1 MDLPQVMENT
11 GSLLG
16 EKKQENYSVA
26 LILRFVDLKTLKYSF
41 DLWKLTWRKE
51 AGELFCGSYLAIRG
65 FENCEIFI

>member
-26 LILRFVDLKTLKYSF
+26 LILRFVVLKTLKYLF
-41 DLWKLTWRKE
+41 DLWNFQLKREYFFNEYSVYPYFYISFTFL
-51 AGELFCGSYLAIRG
+51 
-65 FENCEIFI
+65 